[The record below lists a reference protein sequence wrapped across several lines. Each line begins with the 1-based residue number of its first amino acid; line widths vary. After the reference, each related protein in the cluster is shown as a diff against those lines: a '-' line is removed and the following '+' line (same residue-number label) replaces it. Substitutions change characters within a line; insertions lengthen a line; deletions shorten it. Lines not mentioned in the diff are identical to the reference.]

1 MHLFLI
7 TNHGQSDDSLYK
19 SRLDVTEKDSMDVK
33 TWIISKTPIS
43 NIQSPSGTMAKTKLV
58 LNKLFFKAEPMH
70 DFCSVVFVTI
80 F

>member
-7 TNHGQSDDSLYK
+7 TNHRQSDDSLYK

-58 LNKLFFKAEPMH
+58 LNNYFLTAKTLNPTA
-70 DFCSVVFVTI
+70 I
-80 F
+80 